1 MCLSTVCAVLCAWCL
16 FACRI
21 SGADIKDK
29 SALLE
34 ARKSIEREMER
45 FKTCEKEAKMKQFSK
60 AALGQVRCSAV
71 SSSTHAA
78 LVAARECMH
87 SCATGC
93 AAAAAAACFSC
104 VSASS
109 RAVLEQADGQQ
120 QQQQRTMHHAA
131 AGSAQS

>member
-1 MCLSTVCAVLCAWCL
+1 VVAV

-60 AALGQVRCSAV
+60 AALGQVCDDER
-71 SSSTHAA
+71 
-78 LVAARECMH
+78 
-87 SCATGC
+87 
-93 AAAAAAACFSC
+93 AAAAAAA
-104 VSASS
+104 A
-109 RAVLEQADGQQ
+109 AVTQQ
-120 QQQQRTMHHAA
+120 
-131 AGSAQS
+131 